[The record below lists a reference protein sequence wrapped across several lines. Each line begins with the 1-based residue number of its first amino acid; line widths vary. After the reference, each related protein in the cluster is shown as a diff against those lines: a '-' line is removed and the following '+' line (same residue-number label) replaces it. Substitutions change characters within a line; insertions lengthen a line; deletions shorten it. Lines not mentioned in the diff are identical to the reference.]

1 MAEEKESHQKGDNVV
16 RSRRKAWANA
26 ARCGGGK
33 WSGAPYAGEKL
44 TARVYSAIFA
54 PKTSWGA
61 GPATVLHLERFLCSG
76 LQLAASYDETG
87 IRAPCVKYTP
97 KSGNRNKENYGTI
110 RVFVFYF
117 F

>member
-61 GPATVLHLERFLCSG
+61 GRSYYCTWNVFSAAVCSWRPVTMK
-76 LQLAASYDETG
+76 LASEL
-87 IRAPCVKYTP
+87 
-97 KSGNRNKENYGTI
+97 
-110 RVFVFYF
+110 RV
-117 F
+117 